1 MWAGLFAGGLVL
13 GSVAACGDDEEA
25 VGVTQE
31 EYDAEVERLC
41 GQHGEVLAAAYAE
54 VRPDSDAEEA
64 AFYTSDLIPR
74 SRALIRRLADL
85 GFPAGKDAEYRQG
98 LNEALAVIEELAAQP
113 YRYIDQR
120 HRRELTP
127 EEDLM
132 NRLRAAFESADV
144 VCT

>member
-1 MWAGLFAGGLVL
+1 ML

-25 VGVTQE
+25 VAVTQE
-31 EYDAEVERLC
+31 DYEAEVERLC
-41 GQHGEVLAAAYAE
+41 GQHGEVLASAYSE

-74 SRALIRRLADL
+74 ARAIIRRLADL
-85 GFPAGKDAEYRQG
+85 GFPADKDAEYRQG
-98 LNEALAVIEELAAQP
+98 LNEALVVLDELAAQP

-120 HRRELTP
+120 HRQELSP

-132 NRLRAAFESADV
+132 NRLRVAFESADV
-144 VCT
+144 VCA